1 MNPRVCSRHRVWR
14 ARTVHQG
21 IDMMKT
27 VKHTFTSIGDHS
39 GEIARTIGSG
49 TAGLARRF
57 GGGTAS
63 LARRVGP
70 RRALIGFA
78 VAAVAVGGSIVLV
91 RYLRARNAERLATD
105 GPASSTDRAN
115 GTRSS
120 RVQRSDV
127 HASHQG

>member
-1 MNPRVCSRHRVWR
+1 
-14 ARTVHQG
+14 
-21 IDMMKT
+21 MMKT

-49 TAGLARRF
+49 TADLARRF

-78 VAAVAVGGSIVLV
+78 VAAVAIGGSIVLA

-105 GPASSTDRAN
+105 GAAGSTDRGN
-115 GTRSS
+115 GLHGS
-120 RVQRSDV
+120 RTPRTDT